1 MEVTLNGVTYTNIID
16 MLKIDRNMT
25 DAVDY
30 AAFEFDRI
38 SNIEVSLSDNYYTV
52 NLELKFHS
60 TEQLEEINRIL
71 EYWNGNKSTRI

>member
-1 MEVTLNGVTYTNIID
+1 
-16 MLKIDRNMT
+16 MLKIDRNMSS
-25 DAVDY
+25 AVDY

-38 SNIEVSLSDNYYTV
+38 SNIEVSLNDNCYTV

-71 EYWNGNKSTRI
+71 EYWNGRQKV

>member
-1 MEVTLNGVTYTNIID
+1 MGVKLNGVTYINIID
-16 MLKIDRNMT
+16 MLKIDKNMT

-38 SNIEVSLSDNYYTV
+38 SNIEVSHSENYYTV

-60 TEQLEEINRIL
+60 AEQLDEINRIF
-71 EYWNGNKSTRI
+71 EYWNGRQKV